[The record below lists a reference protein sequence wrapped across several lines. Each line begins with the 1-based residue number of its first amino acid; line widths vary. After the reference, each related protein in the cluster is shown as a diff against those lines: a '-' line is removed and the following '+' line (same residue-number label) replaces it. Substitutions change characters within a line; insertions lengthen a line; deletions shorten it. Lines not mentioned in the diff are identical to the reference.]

1 MRALLSHERYYLC
14 RAMRASEFFYF
25 VDLYRSRARVRVRLL
40 EELSVAAHIQLF
52 RAADQARAA
61 EERLRKKISR
71 DRWTSLWLGSW
82 RPVRVP

>member
-1 MRALLSHERYYLC
+1 MRVLLSHERYYLC

-40 EELSVAAHIQLF
+40 EELSVAAHLQLF
-52 RAADQARAA
+52 LAADQTRAA

-71 DRWTSLWLGSW
+71 DSWTYLGLRSW